1 MSFEIDNAFGV
12 LVANIRNLL
21 KNRLEKDLQEYG
33 ISPSES
39 IIIRRLCEK
48 DNLTQRELA
57 KDTYF
62 KQSSLTLLIDKLEK
76 KGMVE
81 RKAKKNDRRA
91 YLVCITKEGKKLE
104 QILKDASKK
113 VEEETLINIDTQTKE
128 LLIETLKTIH
138 SNLKS

>member
-81 RKAKKNDRRA
+81 RRAKKNDRRA
-91 YLVCITKEGKKLE
+91 YLICITNEGKKLE

-113 VEEETLINIDTQTKE
+113 VEEEALKGIDKE
-128 LLIETLKTIH
+128 KEALLIKTLKNIH

>member
-21 KNRLEKDLQEYG
+21 KNRLEKDLQEYC
-33 ISPSES
+33 ISPAES

-62 KQSSLTLLIDKLEK
+62 KQSSLTLLIDRLEK

-81 RKAKKNDRRA
+81 RRAKKNR
-91 YLVCITKEGKKLE
+91 
-104 QILKDASKK
+104 
-113 VEEETLINIDTQTKE
+113 
-128 LLIETLKTIH
+128 
-138 SNLKS
+138 

>member
-12 LVANIRNLL
+12 LIANIRNLL
-21 KNRLEKDLQEYG
+21 KNRLEKDLQEYCV
-33 ISPSES
+33 SPAES

-48 DNLTQRELA
+48 DNLTQKELA

-62 KQSSLTLLIDKLEK
+62 KQSSLTLLIDRLEK

-81 RKAKKNDRRA
+81 RRAKKNDRRA
-91 YLVCITKEGKKLE
+91 YLVCITNEGKKLE
-104 QILKDASKK
+104 QILKDASRK
-113 VEEETLINIDTQTKE
+113 VEEEALKGVDKETEEQLIQI
-128 LLIETLKTIH
+128 LKNIH

>member
-81 RKAKKNDRRA
+81 RKATNAKR
-91 YLVCITKEGKKLE
+91 
-104 QILKDASKK
+104 
-113 VEEETLINIDTQTKE
+113 
-128 LLIETLKTIH
+128 
-138 SNLKS
+138 

>member
-81 RKAKKNDRRA
+81 RNAKKNDRRA

-113 VEEETLINIDTQTKE
+113 VEEEALINIDTQTKE

>member
-12 LVANIRNLL
+12 LIANIRNLL
-21 KNRLEKDLQEYG
+21 KNRLEKDLQEYC
-33 ISPSES
+33 ISPAES

-48 DNLTQRELA
+48 DNLTQKELA

-62 KQSSLTLLIDKLEK
+62 KQSSLTLLIDRLEK

-81 RKAKKNDRRA
+81 RRAKKNDRRA
-91 YLVCITKEGKKLE
+91 YLICITNEGKKLE
-104 QILKDASKK
+104 QILKDASRK
-113 VEEETLINIDTQTKE
+113 VEEEALKGVDKETEEQLIQI
-128 LLIETLKTIH
+128 LKNIH

>member
-21 KNRLEKDLQEYG
+21 KNRLEKDLKEYSV
-33 ISPSES
+33 SPTES

-48 DNLTQRELA
+48 DNLTQKELA

-62 KQSSLTLLIDKLEK
+62 QQSSLTLIIDKLEK

-81 RKAKKNDRRA
+81 RRAKKNDRRA

-104 QILKDASKK
+104 QILKDTSRK
-113 VEEETLINIDTQTKE
+113 VEEEALKGVDKETKE
-128 LLIETLKTIH
+128 QLIEILKNIH

>member
-113 VEEETLINIDTQTKE
+113 VEEEALINIDTQTKE

>member
-12 LVANIRNLL
+12 LIANIRNLL
-21 KNRLEKDLQEYG
+21 KNRLEKDLQEYCV
-33 ISPSES
+33 SPAES

-81 RKAKKNDRRA
+81 RRAKKNDRRA
-91 YLVCITKEGKKLE
+91 YLICITNEGKKLE

-113 VEEETLINIDTQTKE
+113 VEEEALKGVDKGTEEQLIQI
-128 LLIETLKTIH
+128 LKNIH

>member
-81 RKAKKNDRRA
+81 RRAKKNDRRA
-91 YLVCITKEGKKLE
+91 YLICITNEGKKLE

-113 VEEETLINIDTQTKE
+113 VEEEALKGVDKGTEEQLIQI
-128 LLIETLKTIH
+128 LKNIH

>member
-21 KNRLEKDLQEYG
+21 KNRLEKDLQEYC
-33 ISPSES
+33 ISPAES

-62 KQSSLTLLIDKLEK
+62 KQSSLTLLIDRLEK

-81 RKAKKNDRRA
+81 RRAKKNDRRA
-91 YLVCITKEGKKLE
+91 YLICITNEGKKLE
-104 QILKDASKK
+104 QILKDASRK
-113 VEEETLINIDTQTKE
+113 VEEEALKGVDKETEEQLIQI
-128 LLIETLKTIH
+128 LKNIH

>member
-21 KNRLEKDLQEYG
+21 KNRLEKDLKEYNV
-33 ISPSES
+33 SPTES

-48 DNLTQRELA
+48 DNLTQKELA

-62 KQSSLTLLIDKLEK
+62 QQSSLTLIIDKLEK

-81 RKAKKNDRRA
+81 RRAKKNDRRA
-91 YLVCITKEGKKLE
+91 YLVCITNKGKELE
-104 QILKDASKK
+104 QILKDTSRK
-113 VEEETLINIDTQTKE
+113 VEEEALKGVDKETKE
-128 LLIETLKTIH
+128 QLIEILKNIH

>member
-1 MSFEIDNAFGV
+1 MSFEIDNAFGI
-12 LVANIRNLL
+12 LIANIRNLL
-21 KNRLEKDLQEYG
+21 KNRLDKDLQEYG
-33 ISPSES
+33 VSPSES

-62 KQSSLTLLIDKLEK
+62 KQSSLTLLIDRLEK

-104 QILKDASKK
+104 QILKDTSKK
-113 VEEETLINIDTQTKE
+113 VEKEALKNINKDTEE
-128 LLIETLKTIH
+128 LLIEALKNVY